1 MRLHSNGPILDDEIT
16 EENRMNNRLQ
26 IIHCSSNRCDS
37 CKNQTD
43 SMCQELVARI
53 DEASETIILVEKQR
67 GLLHVTNR
75 EENNTIE
82 PPWSS
87 DNWESIFIGPN
98 NDLFMDLN
106 DLIEI
111 YTVGPY
117 VCLFFEDGDKQH
129 TRYEYLPLVRTSL
142 ELSLLDQ
149 LINESKNIIKKTTNS
164 RRIANQFLREIISDV
179 SNYIENQIPEINN
192 ITKKRLAQIVAHK
205 SNILG
210 PLFPILLDEMTE
222 EVYLDGP
229 KTNVYFDHQK
239 LGRCIT
245 SVSYSDSEIPRI
257 ITFIRYQSNLHL
269 DRGNPSLKMDLNLF
283 DINLRLSAS
292 IPPLSVDGLHLEIR
306 RARKK
311 PYLIPDLIENG
322 TMTYEAASLLVLAV
336 ACRFNIT
343 ITGGPGTGKTTIL
356 NAFDM
361 ITPNWWRKVYIEDAV
376 ESRLIQDNHQ
386 VRFQVDPVDEK
397 LTKLNKSEEI
407 IKCLHRS
414 PDYVILGEI
423 QTEEHSKA
431 LFQAIAAG
439 LHSMQTCHS
448 DSAASLISR
457 WIINHNIERTSLG
470 LMDLIVTLER
480 PKPGESNRFIKE
492 IVEIR
497 KGVQNGVLTFLGTN
511 TVYDRKSNA
520 LHKWADDGAFL
531 THAKNNGIDHPE
543 HVIDSLMQA
552 MRSNHE
558 EDHFRRL
565 VEKLW
570 DYEHPM
576 QYIGN

>member
-1 MRLHSNGPILDDEIT
+1 MK
-16 EENRMNNRLQ
+16 NRLQ
-26 IIHCSSNRCDS
+26 IIHCSSNRCDN
-37 CKNQTD
+37 CKNQNN
-43 SMCQELVARI
+43 SICQELVTRA
-53 DEASETIILVEKQR
+53 DETSESIILIEKQR
-67 GLLHVTNR
+67 GLLHVINR
-75 EENNTIE
+75 EENVTIE

-87 DNWESIFIGPN
+87 DNWESIFIGPD
-98 NDLFMDLN
+98 NDIFTNLN
-106 DLIEI
+106 DLIEV

-117 VCLFFEDGDKQH
+117 VCLFFEKGDRQH
-129 TRYEYLPLVRTSL
+129 IRCEYLPLVRTSL
-142 ELSLLDQ
+142 ELSLLNR
-149 LINESKNIIKKTTNS
+149 LIKESKNIIKKTISN
-164 RRIANQFLREIISDV
+164 RRIANQFLRESIADV
-179 SNYIENQIPEINN
+179 SDYIQNQIPEIND
-192 ITKKRLAQIVAHK
+192 TTRKRLAQIVAHK

-229 KTNVYFDHQK
+229 KTNIYFDHQK

-257 ITFIRYQSNLHL
+257 ITFIRFQSNLHL
-269 DRGNPSLKMDLNLF
+269 DRSNPSLKMDLNLF

-292 IPPLSVDGLHLEIR
+292 IPPLSVDGLYLEIR

-311 PYLIPDLIENG
+311 PYLIPDLIANG

-343 ITGGPGTGKTTIL
+343 ITGGPDTGKTTIL
-356 NAFDM
+356 NALDM
-361 ITPNWWRKVYIEDAV
+361 ITPKWWRKVYIEDAV

-386 VRFQVDPVDEK
+386 VRLQVDPFDEK
-397 LTKLNKSEEI
+397 LTRLNKSDEI

-448 DSAASLISR
+448 DSAASLVSR

-480 PKPGESNRFIKE
+480 PRPGESNRFIKE

-511 TVYDRKSNA
+511 TVYDRGSNI
-520 LHKWADDGAFL
+520 LHKWTDDGAFL
-531 THAKNNGIDHPE
+531 AHAKNNGIDHPE
-543 HVIDSLMQA
+543 YVIDSLVQVMKD
-552 MRSNHE
+552 NHE
-558 EDHFRRL
+558 EDYFRRL
-565 VEKLW
+565 VETLW
-570 DYEHPM
+570 NHEHPM
-576 QYIGN
+576 QYIGK